1 MNSPYYKIKQVLLLF
16 LIVILLYLHLL
27 ISKNSAVKNLLLQ
40 CLIIT
45 LLFNVNTK
53 AQNTTILSSP
63 ETIIRLDLSSNTID
77 LEKIDFSK
85 FVNLEYLSL
94 KDDHLKELPK
104 ELFLLTK
111 LKTLDLSGNDFK
123 VLPKDFSKLKTL
135 EKLYLND
142 EKNLDL
148 PQSLVVLA
156 KLPNLKSL
164 YLDND
169 RINYMPREMLQLK
182 NLEYLS
188 LRQNALKEFP
198 KNINSLSHL
207 KHLYLNENS
216 IPLDNVELKNI
227 NFGFEIDF

>member
-1 MNSPYYKIKQVLLLF
+1 M
-16 LIVILLYLHLL
+16 
-27 ISKNSAVKNLLLQ
+27 KNLLLQ
-40 CLIIT
+40 CLIVT
-45 LLFNVNTK
+45 LLIHLNTT
-53 AQNTTILSSP
+53 AQNTTIPSNP
-63 ETIIRLDLSSNTID
+63 ETIISLDLSNSKIN
-77 LEKIDFSK
+77 LEKVDFSK

-104 ELFLLTK
+104 ELFLLKK
-111 LKTLDLSGNDFK
+111 LKTLDLSGNDFT

-142 EKNLDL
+142 EKNLNL
-148 PQSLVVLA
+148 PQSLSVLA
-156 KLPNLKSL
+156 QLPNLKSL

-169 RINYMPREMLQLK
+169 RINYMPREVLKLK

-198 KNINSLSHL
+198 RNINSLSHL

-216 IPLDNVELKNI
+216 VPLDNVELKNI
-227 NFGFEIDF
+227 NFGFEIDL

>member
-1 MNSPYYKIKQVLLLF
+1 M
-16 LIVILLYLHLL
+16 
-27 ISKNSAVKNLLLQ
+27 KNLLLQ
-40 CLIIT
+40 CLIVM
-45 LLFNVNTK
+45 LLFHFNTT
-53 AQNTTILSSP
+53 AQNTTMLSSP
-63 ETIIRLDLSSNTID
+63 ETIISLDLSNNKID
-77 LEKIDFSK
+77 LKKVDFSK

-104 ELFLLTK
+104 ELFLLKK
-111 LKTLDLSGNDFK
+111 LKTLDLSGNDFT

-142 EKNLDL
+142 EKNLNL
-148 PQSLVVLA
+148 PQSLSVLA

-164 YLDND
+164 HLDND
-169 RINYMPREMLQLK
+169 RINYIPSEMLKLK

-188 LRQNALKEFP
+188 LRHNALKEFP

-216 IPLDNVELKNI
+216 VPLDNVELRNI

>member
-1 MNSPYYKIKQVLLLF
+1 M
-16 LIVILLYLHLL
+16 ILLYLHLL
-27 ISKNSAVKNLLLQ
+27 ISKKSAVKNLLFQ

-45 LLFNVNTK
+45 LLFNINSN
-53 AQNTTILSSP
+53 AQNTTSLSNP
-63 ETIIRLDLSSNTID
+63 ETIIRLDLSNNKID
-77 LEKIDFSK
+77 LEKVDFSK

-104 ELFLLTK
+104 ELFLLKK

-135 EKLYLND
+135 ENLYLND

-148 PQSLVVLA
+148 PQSLDILA

-169 RINYMPREMLQLK
+169 RINYMPTEMLKLQ

-188 LRQNALKEFP
+188 LRQNELKEFP

-216 IPLDNVELKNI
+216 VPLDNVELKNI

>member
-1 MNSPYYKIKQVLLLF
+1 MR
-16 LIVILLYLHLL
+16 LL
-27 ISKNSAVKNLLLQ
+27 ISKKNAVKNLLLQ

-45 LLFNVNTK
+45 LLFNSNSN
-53 AQNTTILSSP
+53 AQNTTSLSNP
-63 ETIIRLDLSSNTID
+63 ETIIRLDLSNNKID
-77 LEKIDFSK
+77 LEKVDFSK

-104 ELFLLTK
+104 ELFLLKK

-123 VLPKDFSKLKTL
+123 VLPKDFSRLKTL
-135 EKLYLND
+135 ENLYLND
-142 EKNLDL
+142 EENLDL
-148 PQSLVVLA
+148 PQSLNILA

-169 RINYMPREMLQLK
+169 RINYMPSEMLKLQ

-188 LRQNALKEFP
+188 LRQNELKEFP

-216 IPLDNVELKNI
+216 VPLDNVELKNI